1 MNGSDQLLLKATY
14 ALAENGRFTCAPN
27 PTVGC
32 VIVKG
37 GNIVG
42 RGYHHKAGEGHAE
55 VEAIRSAGGDVA
67 GATFY
72 VSLEPCA
79 FEGRTPACAKTLIDV
94 GVRRVVVGTLDPH
107 PKVSGAGVRL
117 LEAAGIQVEVAN
129 DPEAKSLIRGYCARI
144 ERQRPWVRIK
154 TASSLDGATALANG
168 ASQWITC
175 AESRSDVQYW
185 RARSDAIITGIGTVL
200 SDDPALTVRDYK
212 ARAPLRVVLDSN
224 LRLPEGAQVA
234 TDGGP
239 TLVVHQ
245 SGAERQIESDG
256 QPEGRLS
263 PLTPLES
270 PLEFVAGDPRN
281 LSNVLSLLAERGCN
295 EVLVEAG
302 SGVVGSFVEAG
313 LWDEW
318 VAYLAPAIMGQDAK
332 NVAGVTF
339 QDMQSIPRGKIVTV
353 KQTGSDVRITMVPSS

>member
-1 MNGSDQLLLKATY
+1 MNGSDHLLLKATY

-32 VIVKG
+32 LIVKG
-37 GNIVG
+37 GDIVG

-55 VEAIRSAGGDVA
+55 VEAIRNARGRVA
-67 GATFY
+67 GATVY

-79 FEGRTPACAKTLIDV
+79 FEGRTPACAKTLVEMGV
-94 GVRRVVVGTLDPH
+94 GRVVVGTLDPH

-129 DPEAKSLIRGYCARI
+129 APEARRLIRGYCSRI
-144 ERQRPWVRIK
+144 ERNRPWVRIK

-168 ASQWITC
+168 ASQWITG

-185 RARSDAIITGIGTVL
+185 RARSDAIITGVGTVL
-200 SDDPALTVRDYK
+200 SDDPALTVRDYE
-212 ARAPLRVVLDSN
+212 AQAPLRVVLDSY
-224 LRLPEGAQVA
+224 LRLPKGAQVA

-245 SGAERQIESDG
+245 AGAERQIESDLHHG
-256 QPEGRLS
+256 GRRTSL
-263 PLTPLES
+263 PTV
-270 PLEFVAGDPRN
+270 EFLAGDPRN
-281 LSNVLSLLAERGCN
+281 LPNVLSLLAERGCN

-302 SGVVGSFVEAG
+302 PGVVGSFVEAG

-318 VAYLAPAIMGQDAK
+318 VAYLAPAIMGQDAQT
-332 NVAGVTF
+332 VAGVTF
-339 QDMQSIPRGKIVTV
+339 QDMQAIPRGNIVSIE
-353 KQTGSDVRITMVPSS
+353 QTGSDVRVTMVPSS